1 MAVTV
6 EQGVGTGVN
15 SGAVAWINPGNIV
28 AAGSPFS
35 DTGLVLAGGN
45 SGFMQATN
53 FSFDA
58 AGVDAPDTIDGVEM
72 RFNRATQNVNTT
84 VDNDIRLFWG
94 GAVKGADQSLGAFWP
109 SGYAL
114 AYASYGGAANLWG
127 ATPTATDVRNSGF
140 GCSIQGV
147 NPHGLL
153 PTFMRIDTV
162 KMTVHYT
169 EVALGPTFFAQ
180 VVGVLPAVF
189 VDMLMPFLFRSRS
202 VTRSA
207 GLVRVF

>member
-1 MAVTV
+1 MAVTA
-6 EQGVGTGVN
+6 EQGVGTGTN
-15 SGAVAWINPGNIV
+15 SGAVAWVNPGNIV
-28 AAGSPFS
+28 VAGSPFS

-53 FSFDA
+53 FGFGA
-58 AGVDAPDTIDGVEM
+58 AGVGVSDNIDGVEM

-84 VDNDIRLFWG
+84 IDNDIRLFWG
-94 GAVKGADQSLGAFWP
+94 GAVKGADQSLGGFWP

-114 AYASYGGAANLWG
+114 AYAAYGGAANLWG
-127 ATPTATDVRNSGF
+127 ATPTASDVRSSGF
-140 GCSIQGV
+140 GCSIPGL

-162 KMTVHYT
+162 KMTVYFT
-169 EVALGPTFFAQ
+169 EIALGRPLFAQ
-180 VVGVLPAVF
+180 IVGVLPAAF
-189 VDMLMPFLFRSRS
+189 LGMLAPFLFKSRS

-207 GLVRVF
+207 GLVRAI